1 MKMILKTIALSLGLG
16 AAILASAVLASA
28 QEARTFEPG
37 QTVEIFCNCFGDNA
51 WVKGK
56 IEDISDTGYVVRYG
70 SGTYQTKTVKF
81 GSDRIRDPNQTVA
94 PVKPTNLSNDRRI
107 DSSGNTN
114 VQTPVEQRE
123 EAGYKVGDT
132 VEMNCG
138 NCENARNGW
147 VRVKIVSIDYSRTD
161 EGEYVL
167 DAGTKNYRGEPTLY
181 KMFVHQADREL
192 RALDEERNGQIRG
205 QFLEEAKPYLRTFE
219 EFDPNGRYERKGV
232 INSPAD
238 EAKYRADFQA
248 VAALCQKFGKV
259 TNSPN
264 KSVSERLIDRPVEL
278 CEMAKQGDAMIGKAK
293 AGGIA
298 KDLASAQKMALNDL
312 ENAFDTPNG
321 MREETQRI
329 VFDRAAWE
337 REERAKLAKYHP
349 SATAEMLKK
358 YFAEIFVKADE
369 VKARIEQEALAKSW
383 DAPVLRNVALEGMVR
398 NYYAKYRPGV
408 TIVKIGMYQND
419 YKLFKNSLGIPTT
432 QVISGVAL
440 VKVAGRP
447 LCQSQIF
454 ELNKEYMGG
463 GRWSAVKPLYI
474 GREGTFVKCQ

>member
-1 MKMILKTIALSLGLG
+1 MKVILKTIVLSLVLG
-16 AAILASAVLASA
+16 AAILASAVLVAA
-28 QEARTFEPG
+28 QEARTFELG

-56 IEDISDTGYVVRYG
+56 IEDINDSGYVVRYG
-70 SGTYQTKTVKF
+70 SGTYQTKAVKF
-81 GSDRIRDPNQTVA
+81 GSDRIRDPNQTPA
-94 PVKPTNLSNDRRI
+94 PIKPGNLSNDRRI
-107 DSSGNTN
+107 EANGNTN

-123 EAGYKVGDT
+123 ENGYKIGDT
-132 VEMNCG
+132 VEMSCG

-181 KMFVHQADREL
+181 KIFVHQADREL
-192 RALDEERNGQIRG
+192 RALDEERNGQIRR
-205 QFLEEAKPYLRTFE
+205 QFLEEAQPYLRTFDV
-219 EFDPNGRYERKGV
+219 FDPNGSYQKSGIIPSGEETNYK
-232 INSPAD
+232 
-238 EAKYRADFQA
+238 ADFQA
-248 VAALCQKFGKV
+248 VAALCQRYGKV
-259 TNSPN
+259 TNPPN
-264 KSVSERLIDRPVEL
+264 KSSSLPLSSRPADL
-278 CEMAKQGDAMIGKAK
+278 CEMAKQGDAMIADAK

-298 KDLASAQKMALNDL
+298 RDLASAQKMALDDL

-329 VFDRAAWE
+329 VFDRSAWE
-337 REERAKLAKYHP
+337 REERAKLARYHP
-349 SATAEMLKK
+349 GATAEMLKK
-358 YFAEIFVKADE
+358 YFAEIFAKADG
-369 VKARIEQEALAKSW
+369 VKTRIESEAPNKSW
-383 DAPVLRNVALEGMVR
+383 DAPVLHNAALEGMVR

-440 VKVAGRP
+440 VKIAGRP